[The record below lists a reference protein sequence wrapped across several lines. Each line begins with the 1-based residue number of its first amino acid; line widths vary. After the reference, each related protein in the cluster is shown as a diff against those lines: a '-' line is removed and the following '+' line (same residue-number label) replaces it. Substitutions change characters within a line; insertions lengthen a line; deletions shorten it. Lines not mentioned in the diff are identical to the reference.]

1 MDQNITI
8 EYQKKARGLVE
19 EFKAFAL
26 KGNVIDL
33 AVAVVIG
40 GAFGKIVSSLANNII
55 MPLAGVAAGGVN
67 FAEMSVNVGEA
78 AVGYGVF
85 IQSIIDFTVVAISIF
100 FAVKILRSLQK
111 KEEAKPESEKV
122 VEPTE
127 EVKLLREIRDVLQ
140 SKAQN

>member
-8 EYQKKARGLVE
+8 EYQKKAKGLLE

-67 FAEMSVNVGEA
+67 FADLSFNVGD
-78 AVGYGVF
+78 AVIGYGVF
-85 IQSIIDFTVVAISIF
+85 LQSIIDFTVVAMGIF
-100 FAVKILRSLQK
+100 IAIKILSSLQK

-122 VEPTE
+122 VESSE
-127 EVKLLREIRDVLQ
+127 EVKLLREIRDALN
-140 SKAQN
+140 K

>member
-1 MDQNITI
+1 MDA
-8 EYQKKARGLVE
+8 YQARTKAKGLLK

-33 AVAVVIG
+33 AVAVVVG

-67 FAEMSVNVGEA
+67 FADMSITIGD
-78 AVGYGVF
+78 AVIGYGIFV
-85 IQSIIDFTVVAISIF
+85 QSIIDFTIVAIGIF
-100 FAVKILRSLQK
+100 IAVKLLRSMQQ
-111 KEEAKPESEKV
+111 KEEAKPESQKE

-127 EVKLLREIRDVLQ
+127 EVKLLREIRDALQ
-140 SKAQN
+140 K

>member
-1 MDQNITI
+1 MYIDKYQNRA
-8 EYQKKARGLVE
+8 KGLAQ

-26 KGNVIDL
+26 KGNVMDL

-67 FAEMSVNVGEA
+67 FADLSVTVGSA
-78 AVGYGVF
+78 VVGYGVF
-85 IQSIIDFTVVAISIF
+85 LQSIIDFTIVAIGIF
-100 FAVKILRSLQK
+100 IAIKIVRSLQR
-111 KEEAKPESEKV
+111 KEEAKPEAEKE

-127 EVKLLREIRDVLQ
+127 EVKLLREIRDSLQ
-140 SKAQN
+140 SK

>member
-1 MDQNITI
+1 MDPKIGI
-8 EYQKKARGLVE
+8 DYHKAKGLFE

-55 MPLAGVAAGGVN
+55 MPLAGVAAGGIN
-67 FAEMSVNVGEA
+67 FADLSINVGA
-78 AVGYGVF
+78 AVVGYGVF
-85 IQSIIDFTVVAISIF
+85 LQSIIDFTIVAIGIF
-100 FAVKILRSLQK
+100 IAIKILSSLQQ

-127 EVKLLREIRDVLQ
+127 EVKLLREIRDALQ
-140 SKAQN
+140 K

>member
-1 MDQNITI
+1 MNPYRQ
-8 EYQKKARGLVE
+8 KARGFLQ

-33 AVAVVIG
+33 AVAVIIG

-67 FAEMSVNVGEA
+67 FADLSVTIGDAV
-78 AVGYGVF
+78 VGYGVF
-85 IQSIIDFTVVAISIF
+85 IQSIIDFTIVAIGIF
-100 FAVKILRSLQK
+100 IAVKLLRTLQK
-111 KEEAKPESEKV
+111 KEEAKPESQKE

-127 EVKLLREIRDVLQ
+127 EVKLLREIRDSL
-140 SKAQN
+140 KK